1 MTARWAPKAA
11 AAPEIVSS
19 TSRSRGTADPASAI
33 NAHSL
38 AIGGWLKL
46 PVCPKLSGV
55 NTTTAP
61 NGLSQECDICPLN
74 RVQAGVAV
82 RIKQLCAAPEMQN
95 RLREIGLGEEQIV
108 RLVTSK
114 NNFICQVCN
123 TRMAISEQLAR
134 MILVEPLAQWRS

>member
-1 MTARWAPKAA
+1 MNP
-11 AAPEIVSS
+11 VSNS
-19 TSRSRGTADPASAI
+19 
-33 NAHSL
+33 
-38 AIGGWLKL
+38 
-46 PVCPKLSGV
+46 V
-55 NTTTAP
+55 
-61 NGLSQECDICPLN
+61 SQECDICPLN

-134 MILVEPLAQWRS
+134 MILVEPLAQRVSK